1 MNVIELSDK
10 YKEKVERIAAK
21 SWGSFFIVAHREL
34 FDVRVL
40 PCFTAVCDEG
50 GILGYCYY
58 RKCGNEYEI
67 MAIEAVKPNV
77 GVGSALINAV
87 AAKAQSEDCRRVY
100 LQTSNDNIH
109 ALRFYQRRG
118 FVICDVRLNEFEYLR
133 KLKPEIPLIGDNDIP
148 IMHEIELELVG
159 GML

>member
-1 MNVIELSDK
+1 MNIIAISDK
-10 YKEKVERIAAK
+10 YREEVERIAAK

-34 FDVRVL
+34 FDVRIL
-40 PCFTAVCDEG
+40 PCFVATSDKG

-58 RKCGNEYEI
+58 RKHGNEYEI
-67 MAIEAVKPNV
+67 MAIEAVKPNS
-77 GVGSALINAV
+77 GVGSALIKAV
-87 AAKAQSEDCRRVY
+87 AAKAQSEGCRRVY
-100 LQTSNDNIH
+100 LQTSNDNTH

-148 IMHEIELELVG
+148 IMHEIELEFLMG
-159 GML
+159 N